1 MRKPKYINKEKYIV
15 MKNNQ
20 GMSLI
25 ILSITI
31 IVLIILAGVSFAML
45 VGENGIF
52 ISKEKAEIKEAK
64 KVINQAIE
72 DIKKEAIT
80 KITENSNI
88 LEYYQSIDLSKY
100 GLDTSKGYKLVTE
113 DGNEAKG
120 ISQDGIIA
128 IKYENKNSEISVIGK
143 IDFKIDINNE
153 ENKDTSGSL
162 YGTIEKAHEK

>member
-1 MRKPKYINKEKYIV
+1 

-80 KITENSNI
+80 KVTENSNI
-88 LEYYQSIDLSKY
+88 LEYYQNIDLSKY

-128 IKYENKNSEISVIGK
+128 IKYQ
-143 IDFKIDINNE
+143 
-153 ENKDTSGSL
+153 
-162 YGTIEKAHEK
+162 

>member
-1 MRKPKYINKEKYIV
+1 

-25 ILSITI
+25 ILSVTI

-64 KVINQAIE
+64 EKIDRAIE

-88 LEYYQSIDLSKY
+88 LEYYQNIDLSKY

-113 DGNEAKG
+113 EENEAKG
-120 ISQDGIIA
+120 ISEDGIIA
-128 IKYENKNSEISVIGK
+128 IKYENKKSAISVIGK
-143 IDFKIDINNE
+143 IDFKIGNDNE
-153 ENKDTSGSL
+153 ENNDTSGSL
-162 YGTIEKAHEK
+162 YGTIEKAHQK